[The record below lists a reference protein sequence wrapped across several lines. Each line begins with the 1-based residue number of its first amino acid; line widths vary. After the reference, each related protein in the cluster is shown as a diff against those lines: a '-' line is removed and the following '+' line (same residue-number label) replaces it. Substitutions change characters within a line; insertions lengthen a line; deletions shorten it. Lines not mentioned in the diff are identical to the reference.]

1 MARTGEDGGRDDLDV
16 CIVVP
21 PFDQIKLPLLGP
33 AILAAACRDRGLRVH
48 TVFGSIMLAA
58 RAGYEPYKAVS
69 RFYLDCIIG
78 ERLFRP
84 YAWPPEIEATLP
96 PLPDL
101 DDKPAAVHAA
111 IAPLIGPFMDDFV
124 AEVLARRPRIVAITS
139 TFEQIMA
146 GSALARRVKQAAPDI
161 CIVMGGANIAAPMG
175 QAFATVFPWIDH
187 FFSGEADVAFPA
199 FCERLVR
206 EGARPDQRVIE
217 CKPLETISEAPAPDF
232 SDFMAALRAAQ
243 ARGALPA
250 DLPEGLPLESSRG
263 CWWGMKHHCVFCGLN
278 GDAMD
283 FRIKPPERMLAEIRE
298 LVDLWNPDRL
308 TFTDNIMPL
317 GYLQTVLPEL
327 ASWETRPSLFY
338 EVKANLKFEQLDLM
352 RKAGMVQIQPGIES
366 LSSNV
371 LKLMRKGVSAMQ
383 NLMLLRDCTSLGIF
397 VLWNLLY
404 GFPGETTEDYAPLP
418 DLFASIEHLRPPQY
432 CVPIVIDRFSPHHRD
447 PQAFGIDSYLPY
459 PGFAALFPPG
469 SPVMDLAYHFIG
481 QHSTAFMSDGDLL
494 GAVHDAY
501 DVWHAQWQGRVRAPV
516 LTALDIG
523 PDAPVVIAD
532 TRRVASARMT
542 SISRACDDALRVLEK
557 PRRLESLD
565 PQVAAFVPMLLQN
578 RFVIEHEGLLL
589 SVVTRPRPVSDAAGQ
604 APQARAAVP
613 TIA

>member
-1 MARTGEDGGRDDLDV
+1 VARTGEDGGRDDLDV

-111 IAPLIGPFMDDFV
+111 VAPLIGPFMDDFV
-124 AEVLARRPRIVAITS
+124 AQVLARRPRIVAITS

-146 GSALARRVKQAAPDI
+146 GSALAWRVKQAAPDI
-161 CIVMGGANIAAPMG
+161 CVVMGGANVAAPMG
-175 QAFATVFPWIDH
+175 EALATVSPWIDH
-187 FFSGEADVAFPA
+187 FFSGEADVAFPT

-206 EGARPDQRVIE
+206 EGVRPAERVIE
-217 CKPLETISEAPAPDF
+217 CKPLETISDAPAPDF
-232 SDFMAALRAAQ
+232 SDFMAALRAEQ
-243 ARGALPA
+243 SRGALPA

-338 EVKANLKFEQLDLM
+338 EVKANLRFEQLDLM
-352 RKAGMVQIQPGIES
+352 RNAGMVQIQPGIES

-532 TRRVASARMT
+532 TRRVATARMT

-565 PQVAAFVPMLLQN
+565 PQVAGFVPMLLQN